1 MPQPPGV
8 TIRGRKPPPAP
19 ARHSRNLQAHI
30 VSGPGAGTE
39 GFRNAPSGVR
49 ILRHPRK
56 EIRASWKT
64 RSARPDARNRPPRDP
79 AQGTNRCPGSAATEQ
94 RGLWESSTKDV
105 ASTVGASPEGP
116 CHISAGIPE
125 GPSPPPKVVSVTSAN
140 GQPKLR
146 RLASPRH
153 PLRPDTYKPP
163 FFSVHAT
170 TLVKATLR
178 ERHFRSK
185 RQNSLGYPERGSPYL
200 PEPGATYRCR
210 YVSHLSGQ
218 SELATFDDVPCN

>member
-8 TIRGRKPPPAP
+8 TIRGRKTPPAP

-79 AQGTNRCPGSAATEQ
+79 AQGTNHCPGAAATEQ
-94 RGLWESSTKDV
+94 RASWESSTKDV

-116 CHISAGIPE
+116 RHISAGIPE
-125 GPSPPPKVVSVTSAN
+125 GPFSPQGYFCHICQWSAKAPQTCFSSTSPPP
-140 GQPKLR
+140 
-146 RLASPRH
+146 RH
-153 PLRPDTYKPP
+153 IQATLLLRPFDNSRQGNASGET
-163 FFSVHAT
+163 
-170 TLVKATLR
+170 
-178 ERHFRSK
+178 RSLK
-185 RQNSLGYPERGSPYL
+185 K
-200 PEPGATYRCR
+200 TK
-210 YVSHLSGQ
+210 LSGL
-218 SELATFDDVPCN
+218 SGARLTILP